1 MKQPVAELNTER
13 LRLRQWRPADRAP
26 FAAMNADPE
35 VMQFFPGTMNEAQS
49 QAMADHCEAL
59 IAERGWGFWA
69 LEQQQQKRFLGFVGL
84 NIPNVM
90 LPFQPCVEIGWRL
103 RRDAWGNGYATE
115 AARAVL
121 EFGFD
126 NLELEEIVAFTSV
139 LNYRSQAVMERLGME
154 RQEETFD
161 HPSVPEGMP
170 IRVHCLYR
178 LSAGH
183 WRRR

>member
-13 LRLRQWRPADRAP
+13 LRLRQWWPADRAP
-26 FAAMNADPE
+26 FAAMNADLE
-35 VMQFFPGTMNEAQS
+35 VMQFFPETMNEAQS

-69 LEQQQQKRFLGFVGL
+69 LEQREQKRFLGFVGL

-115 AARAVL
+115 AAAAVL

-139 LNYRSQAVMERLGME
+139 LNYRSQAVMERLGMA
-154 RQEETFD
+154 RQEDTFD

-170 IRVHCLYR
+170 IREHCLYR
-178 LSAGH
+178 LSAGD